1 MYFSLLKTRFTL
13 VAVAIFFMVGCTDM
27 VGRLKQNFTPSQP
40 ASTSKEQAPATTAAE
55 QGETIEYAVHVAK
68 DGTSTFH
75 AYRGSI
81 EVTSSKTGERITLK
95 PGEMVTVGPG
105 KSVKKGTFSPDS
117 IPAISEVP
125 ASVKRQVTVKRWPNQ
140 IKRP

>member
-1 MYFSLLKTRFTL
+1 MYFSLLKMRFAL
-13 VAVAIFFMVGCTDM
+13 VAVAMFFMFGCTDM

-68 DGTSTFH
+68 DGTSTFY
-75 AYRGSI
+75 AYRGSL
-81 EVTSSKTGERITLK
+81 EVTANKTGERVTLK

-105 KSVKKGTFSPDS
+105 KRIKKGTISPDS
-117 IPAISEVP
+117 IPALSDVP
-125 ASVKRQVTVKRWPNQ
+125 ASVKKQVLTKRWPNQ

>member
-1 MYFSLLKTRFTL
+1 MYFSLLKMRFAL
-13 VAVAIFFMVGCTDM
+13 VAVAMFFMFGCTDM
-27 VGRLKQNFTPSQP
+27 VGRLKQNLSPSQP

-68 DGTSTFH
+68 DGTSTFY
-75 AYRGSI
+75 AYRGSL
-81 EVTSSKTGERITLK
+81 EVTANKTGERVTLK

>member
-1 MYFSLLKTRFTL
+1 MHFSLLKIRFAL
-13 VAVAIFFMVGCTDM
+13 AIIAVFFIFGCTDM
-27 VGRLKQNFTPSQP
+27 VGRLKQNLTPSQP
-40 ASTSKEQAPATTAAE
+40 ATTSKEHAPKATAAE

-68 DGTSTFH
+68 DGTSTFY

-81 EVTSSKTGERITLK
+81 EVTANKTGERVTLK

-105 KSVKKGTFSPDS
+105 KRIKKGTISPDS
-117 IPAISEVP
+117 VSALTEVP
-125 ASVKRQVTVKRWPNQ
+125 ASVKKQVLTKRWPNK

>member
-1 MYFSLLKTRFTL
+1 MCFSLIKMRFAL
-13 VAVAIFFMVGCTDM
+13 VTIAVFFMFGCTDM
-27 VGRLKQNFTPSQP
+27 VGRLKQNLTPAQP
-40 ASTSKEQAPATTAAE
+40 EATAAE

-68 DGTSTFH
+68 DGTSTFY
-75 AYRGSI
+75 AYRGSL
-81 EVTSSKTGERITLK
+81 EVTANQTGERVTLK

-105 KSVKKGTFSPDS
+105 KRIKKGTISPDS

-125 ASVKRQVTVKRWPNQ
+125 ASVKKQVAAKRWPNQ

>member
-1 MYFSLLKTRFTL
+1 MYFSLLKMRFAL
-13 VAVAIFFMVGCTDM
+13 VAVAMFFMFGCTDM
-27 VGRLKQNFTPSQP
+27 VGRLKQNLSPSQP

-55 QGETIEYAVHVAK
+55 QGETIEFTVSVAK

-75 AYRGSI
+75 AYRGSL
-81 EVTSSKTGERITLK
+81 EVTANETSERVTLK

-117 IPAISEVP
+117 VSALSDVP
-125 ASVKRQVTVKRWPNQ
+125 ASVKKQVTAKRWPNQ

>member
-1 MYFSLLKTRFTL
+1 MDFSFLKMCFTL
-13 VAVAIFFMVGCTDM
+13 VTVAIFFAFGCTDM

-40 ASTSKEQAPATTAAE
+40 ASTSKEQAPATKAAE
-55 QGETIEYAVHVAK
+55 GGETIEYAVHVAK

-75 AYRGSI
+75 TYRGSI
-81 EVTSSKTGERITLK
+81 EVTASETGERITLK

-105 KSVKKGTFSPDS
+105 KSVTKGTFSPDS
-117 IPAISEVP
+117 LPAISEVP
-125 ASVKRQVTVKRWPNQ
+125 ASVKNQVTAKRWPNQ

>member
-1 MYFSLLKTRFTL
+1 MYFSFLKTFFTL
-13 VAVAIFFMVGCTDM
+13 VAVAVFFMFGCTDM
-27 VGRLKQNFTPSQP
+27 VGRLKQNLTPAQP
-40 ASTSKEQAPATTAAE
+40 ASASKEQVPEATAAE

-75 AYRGSI
+75 AYRGSL
-81 EVTSSKTGERITLK
+81 EVTSDKTGERVTLK

-105 KSVKKGTFSPDS
+105 KRIKKGTISPDS
-117 IPAISEVP
+117 VSALSEVP
-125 ASVKRQVTVKRWPNQ
+125 ASVKKQVITKRWPNQ

>member
-1 MYFSLLKTRFTL
+1 MYFSSSKMRFAL
-13 VAVAIFFMVGCTDM
+13 IAVAILFTVGCTDM
-27 VGRLKQNFTPSQP
+27 VGRLKQNLTPSQP
-40 ASTSKEQAPATTAAE
+40 PSASKEQTPKAAAAE

-68 DGTSTFH
+68 DGTSTFY

-81 EVTSSKTGERITLK
+81 EVTSDKTGERITLK

-105 KSVKKGTFSPDS
+105 KRIKKGKISPDS
-117 IPAISEVP
+117 VPALTEVP
-125 ASVKRQVTVKRWPNQ
+125 ASVKRQVTAKKWPNR